1 MKKIVVTGCA
11 GFIGS
16 SISSELLSL
25 GYTVL
30 GIDSL
35 SSYYDINIKR
45 ANLRNLESFEKFHFL
60 KKSINHLIEK
70 DFNTHEWDLCVHL
83 AASPGVL
90 PSVDNAEEYHLN
102 NVTGT
107 SNLLKNLN
115 EVGIK
120 KIIFASSSSVYKDN
134 GIGLFKEQ
142 ENETSPLSPYGKT
155 KLKGESLLAEYH
167 KKMGFDVLILRLFS
181 VYGPKIRP
189 DLALFKFANAML
201 ENKPISIYGDGT
213 SQRDYTHIKDV
224 VKGMLSAI
232 RFIGENNSIMEI
244 INIGNGNPIR
254 LNTLIKLL
262 EKELQISAQVNYIDS
277 KKAEMQYTGANISKA
292 RSILSYNPDIEFKR
306 GVHEFIHWFKENRNY
321 YGA

>member
-25 GYTVL
+25 GFTVL

-45 ANLRNLESFEKFHFL
+45 ANLRYLESFEKFHFL

-70 DFNTHEWDLCVHL
+70 DFSTHEWDLCVHL

-167 KKMGFDVLILRLFS
+167 KKMDFDVLILRLFS

-201 ENKPISIYGDGT
+201 ENQPISIYGDGT

-232 RFIGENNSIMEI
+232 RFISENNSIMEI

-262 EKELQISAQVNYIDS
+262 EKELQISAKVNYIDS

-292 RSILSYNPDIEFKR
+292 KSILSYNPDIEFKS
-306 GVHEFIHWFKENRNY
+306 GVHDFIHWFKENRSS
-321 YGA
+321 YGF

>member
-45 ANLRNLESFEKFHFL
+45 ANLRYLESFEKFHFL

-70 DFNTHEWDLCVHL
+70 DFNIHEWDLCIHL

-107 SNLLKNLN
+107 SSLLKTLN

-142 ENETSPLSPYGKT
+142 EDETSPLSPYGKT

-189 DLALFKFANAML
+189 DLALFKFASAML

-224 VKGMLSAI
+224 VKGMLAAI

-306 GVHEFIHWFKENRNY
+306 GVHEFIHWFKENRKY

>member
-1 MKKIVVTGCA
+1 MKNIVVTGCA

-45 ANLRNLESFEKFHFL
+45 ANLRYLESFEKFHFL

-70 DFNTHEWDLCVHL
+70 DFNIHEWDLCIHL

-107 SNLLKNLN
+107 SNLLKTLN

-142 ENETSPLSPYGKT
+142 EDETSPLSPYGKT

-189 DLALFKFANAML
+189 DLALFKFASAML

-224 VKGMLSAI
+224 VKGMLAAI

-254 LNTLIKLL
+254 LNMLIKLL

-306 GVHEFIHWFKENRNY
+306 GVHEFIHWFKENRKY

>member
-1 MKKIVVTGCA
+1 MKNIVVTGCA

-45 ANLRNLESFEKFHFL
+45 ANLRYLESFEKFHFL

-70 DFNTHEWDLCVHL
+70 DFNIHEWDLCIHL

-107 SNLLKNLN
+107 SSLLKTLN

-142 ENETSPLSPYGKT
+142 EDETSPLSPYGKT

-189 DLALFKFANAML
+189 DLALFKFASAML

-213 SQRDYTHIKDV
+213 SQRDYTNIKDV
-224 VKGMLSAI
+224 VKGMLAAI

-306 GVHEFIHWFKENRNY
+306 GVHEFIHWFKENRKY

>member
-25 GYTVL
+25 GFTVL

-45 ANLRNLESFEKFHFL
+45 ANLRYLESFEKFHFL

-167 KKMGFDVLILRLFS
+167 KKMDFDVLILRLFS

-201 ENKPISIYGDGT
+201 ENQPISIYGDGT

-232 RFIGENNSIMEI
+232 RFISENNSIMEI

>member
-1 MKKIVVTGCA
+1 MKNIVVTGCA

-45 ANLRNLESFEKFHFL
+45 ANLRYLESFEKFHFL

-70 DFNTHEWDLCVHL
+70 DFNIHEWDLCIHL

-107 SNLLKNLN
+107 SNLLKTLN

-142 ENETSPLSPYGKT
+142 EDETSPLSPYGKT

-189 DLALFKFANAML
+189 DLALFKFASAML

-213 SQRDYTHIKDV
+213 SQRDYTNIKDV
-224 VKGMLSAI
+224 VKGMLAAI

-306 GVHEFIHWFKENRNY
+306 GVHEFIHWFKENRKY

>member
-45 ANLRNLESFEKFHFL
+45 ANLRYLESFEKFHFL

-70 DFNTHEWDLCVHL
+70 DFNIHEWDLCIHL

-107 SNLLKNLN
+107 SSLLKTLN

-142 ENETSPLSPYGKT
+142 EDETSPLSPYGKT
-155 KLKGESLLAEYH
+155 KLKGESLLAKYH

-189 DLALFKFANAML
+189 DLALFKFASAML

-213 SQRDYTHIKDV
+213 SQRDYTNIKDV
-224 VKGMLSAI
+224 VKGMLAAI

-306 GVHEFIHWFKENRNY
+306 GVHEFIHWFKENRKY

>member
-1 MKKIVVTGCA
+1 MKNIVVTGCA

-45 ANLRNLESFEKFHFL
+45 ANLRYLESFEKFHFL

-70 DFNTHEWDLCVHL
+70 DFNIHEWDLCIHL

-107 SNLLKNLN
+107 SSLLKTLN

-142 ENETSPLSPYGKT
+142 EDETSPLSPYGKT

-189 DLALFKFANAML
+189 DLALFKFASAML

-224 VKGMLSAI
+224 VKGMLAAI

-306 GVHEFIHWFKENRNY
+306 GVHEFIHWFKENRKY

>member
-70 DFNTHEWDLCVHL
+70 DFNTHKWDLCVHL

-107 SNLLKNLN
+107 SNLLKTLN

-213 SQRDYTHIKDV
+213 SQRDYTNIKDV
-224 VKGMLSAI
+224 VKGMLAAI

>member
-25 GYTVL
+25 GFTVL

-45 ANLRNLESFEKFHFL
+45 ANLRYLESFEKFHFL

-107 SNLLKNLN
+107 SNLLKTLN

>member
-25 GYTVL
+25 GFTVL

-45 ANLRNLESFEKFHFL
+45 ANLRYLESFEKFHFL

-70 DFNTHEWDLCVHL
+70 DFNTHKWDLCVHL

>member
-25 GYTVL
+25 GFTVL

-70 DFNTHEWDLCVHL
+70 DFNTHKWDLCVHL

-306 GVHEFIHWFKENRNY
+306 GVHEFIHWFKENRKY

>member
-45 ANLRNLESFEKFHFL
+45 ANLRYLESFEKFHFL

-70 DFNTHEWDLCVHL
+70 DFNIHEWDLCIHL

-107 SNLLKNLN
+107 SNLLKTLN

>member
-45 ANLRNLESFEKFHFL
+45 ANLRYLESFEKFHFL

>member
-1 MKKIVVTGCA
+1 MKNIVVTGCA

-35 SSYYDINIKR
+35 SSYYDINVKR
-45 ANLRNLESFEKFHFL
+45 ANLRYLESFEKFHFL

-70 DFNTHEWDLCVHL
+70 DFNTHEWDICVHL

-107 SNLLKNLN
+107 SNLLKTLN

-142 ENETSPLSPYGKT
+142 EDETSPLSPYGKT

-189 DLALFKFANAML
+189 DLALFKFASAML

-224 VKGMLSAI
+224 VKGMLAAI

-306 GVHEFIHWFKENRNY
+306 GVHEFIHWFKENRKY

>member
-1 MKKIVVTGCA
+1 MKNIVVTGCA

-45 ANLRNLESFEKFHFL
+45 ANLRYLESFEKFHFL

-70 DFNTHEWDLCVHL
+70 DFNTHKWDLCVHL

-120 KIIFASSSSVYKDN
+120 KIIFASSSSVYKDH

-213 SQRDYTHIKDV
+213 SQRDYTNIKDV
-224 VKGMLSAI
+224 VKGMLAAI

>member
-1 MKKIVVTGCA
+1 MKNIVVTGCA

-45 ANLRNLESFEKFHFL
+45 ANLRYLESFEKFHFL
-60 KKSINHLIEK
+60 KKSINHLMEK
-70 DFNTHEWDLCVHL
+70 DFNLHEWDLCIHL

-107 SNLLKNLN
+107 SSLLKTLN

-142 ENETSPLSPYGKT
+142 EDETSPLSPYGKT
-155 KLKGESLLAEYH
+155 KLKGESLLAKYH
-167 KKMGFDVLILRLFS
+167 EKMGFDVLILRLFS

-189 DLALFKFANAML
+189 DLALFKFASAML
-201 ENKPISIYGDGT
+201 ENKSISVYGDGT
-213 SQRDYTHIKDV
+213 SQRDYTNIKDV
-224 VKGMLSAI
+224 VKGMLAAI

-306 GVHEFIHWFKENRNY
+306 GVHEFIHWFKENKNY

>member
-45 ANLRNLESFEKFHFL
+45 ANLRYLESFEKFHFL

-70 DFNTHEWDLCVHL
+70 DFNIHEWDLCIHL

-120 KIIFASSSSVYKDN
+120 KIIFASSSSVYKDK

-201 ENKPISIYGDGT
+201 ENQPISIYGDGT

>member
-25 GYTVL
+25 GFTVL

-45 ANLRNLESFEKFHFL
+45 ANLRYLESFEKFHFL

>member
-25 GYTVL
+25 GFTVL

-45 ANLRNLESFEKFHFL
+45 ANLRYLESFEKFHFL

-90 PSVDNAEEYHLN
+90 PSVDNAEEYYLN

-107 SNLLKNLN
+107 SNLLKSLN

-120 KIIFASSSSVYKDN
+120 KIIFASSSSVYKDK

-155 KLKGESLLAEYH
+155 KLKGESLLAEYY
-167 KKMGFDVLILRLFS
+167 KKMDFDVLILRLFS

-189 DLALFKFANAML
+189 DLALFKFTNAML
-201 ENKPISIYGDGT
+201 ENQPISIYGDGT
-213 SQRDYTHIKDV
+213 SHRDYTHIKDV

-232 RFIGENNSIMEI
+232 RFISENNSIMEI

-254 LNTLIKLL
+254 LNTLIELL
-262 EKELQISAQVNYIDS
+262 EKELQISAKVNYIDP

-292 RSILSYNPDIEFKR
+292 RSILSYNPDIKFKR

>member
-1 MKKIVVTGCA
+1 MKNIVVTGCA

-25 GYTVL
+25 GFTVL

-45 ANLRNLESFEKFHFL
+45 ANLRYLESFEKFHFL

-70 DFNTHEWDLCVHL
+70 DFNIHEWDLCIHL

-107 SNLLKNLN
+107 SNLLKTLN

-142 ENETSPLSPYGKT
+142 EDETSPLSPYGKT

>member
-1 MKKIVVTGCA
+1 MK
-11 GFIGS
+11 
-16 SISSELLSL
+16 
-25 GYTVL
+25 
-30 GIDSL
+30 
-35 SSYYDINIKR
+35 
-45 ANLRNLESFEKFHFL
+45 
-60 KKSINHLIEK
+60 
-70 DFNTHEWDLCVHL
+70 THEWDICIHL

-90 PSVDNAEEYHLN
+90 PSIDNAEAYHLN

-107 SNLLKNLN
+107 SNLLKTLN
-115 EVGIK
+115 EAGIK

-142 ENETSPLSPYGKT
+142 EDETSPLSPYGKT

-189 DLALFKFANAML
+189 DLALFKFANSML

-213 SQRDYTHIKDV
+213 SQRDYTNIKDV
-224 VKGMLSAI
+224 VKGMLAAI

>member
-45 ANLRNLESFEKFHFL
+45 ANLRNLECFEKFHFL

-90 PSVDNAEEYHLN
+90 PSVNNAEEYHLN

-107 SNLLKNLN
+107 SSLLKTLN

-189 DLALFKFANAML
+189 DLALFKFASAML

-213 SQRDYTHIKDV
+213 SQRDYTNIKDV
-224 VKGMLSAI
+224 VKGMLAAI

-292 RSILSYNPDIEFKR
+292 RSLLSYNPDIEFKR

>member
-1 MKKIVVTGCA
+1 MKNIVVTGCA

-25 GYTVL
+25 GFTVL

-45 ANLRNLESFEKFHFL
+45 ANLRYLESFEKFHFL

-70 DFNTHEWDLCVHL
+70 DFNIHEWDLCIHL

-107 SNLLKNLN
+107 SNLLKTLN

-142 ENETSPLSPYGKT
+142 EDETSPLSPYGKT

-189 DLALFKFANAML
+189 DLALFKFASAML

-213 SQRDYTHIKDV
+213 SQRDYTNIKDV
-224 VKGMLSAI
+224 VKGMLAAI
-232 RFIGENNSIMEI
+232 QFIGENNSIMEI

-306 GVHEFIHWFKENRNY
+306 GVHEFIHWFKENRKY

>member
-45 ANLRNLESFEKFHFL
+45 ANLRYLGSFEKFHFL

-70 DFNTHEWDLCVHL
+70 DFNIHEWDLCIHL

-107 SNLLKNLN
+107 SSLLKTLN

-189 DLALFKFANAML
+189 DLALFKFASAML

-213 SQRDYTHIKDV
+213 SQRDYTNIKDV
-224 VKGMLSAI
+224 VKGMLAAI

-292 RSILSYNPDIEFKR
+292 RSILCYNPDIEFKR

>member
-45 ANLRNLESFEKFHFL
+45 ANLRYLESFEKFHFL

-70 DFNTHEWDLCVHL
+70 DFNIHEWDLCIHL

-107 SNLLKNLN
+107 SSLLKTLN

-142 ENETSPLSPYGKT
+142 EDETSPLSPYGKT

-189 DLALFKFANAML
+189 DLALFKFASAML

-213 SQRDYTHIKDV
+213 SQRDYTNIKDV
-224 VKGMLSAI
+224 VKGMLAAI

-254 LNTLIKLL
+254 LNMLIKLL

>member
-16 SISSELLSL
+16 SISSELLSQ

-35 SSYYDINIKR
+35 SSYYDVNIKK
-45 ANLRNLESFEKFHFL
+45 ANVRYLESFEKFHFL

-70 DFNTHEWDLCVHL
+70 DLKTHEWDICIHL

-90 PSVDNAEEYHLN
+90 PSVDNVEAYHLN
-102 NVTGT
+102 NVKGT
-107 SNLLKNLN
+107 SNLLKTLN
-115 EVGIK
+115 KAGIK

-134 GIGLFKEQ
+134 GIRLFKEH

-167 KKMGFDVLILRLFS
+167 KKMDFDVLILRLFS

-201 ENKPISIYGDGT
+201 ENQPISIYGDGT

-232 RFIGENNSIMEI
+232 RFISENNSIMEI

-262 EKELQISAQVNYIDS
+262 EKELQISAKVNYINS

-292 RSILSYNPDIEFKR
+292 KSMLSYNPDIEFKS
-306 GVHEFIHWFKENRNY
+306 GVHDFIHWFKENRSS
-321 YGA
+321 YGF

>member
-1 MKKIVVTGCA
+1 MKNIVVTGCA

-45 ANLRNLESFEKFHFL
+45 ANLRYLESFEKFHFL

-70 DFNTHEWDLCVHL
+70 DFNIHEWDLCIHL

-107 SNLLKNLN
+107 SNLLKTLN

-142 ENETSPLSPYGKT
+142 EDETSPLSPYGKT

-189 DLALFKFANAML
+189 DLALFKFASAML

-224 VKGMLSAI
+224 VKGMLAAI

-306 GVHEFIHWFKENRNY
+306 GVHEFIHWFKENRKY

>member
-25 GYTVL
+25 GFTVL

-45 ANLRNLESFEKFHFL
+45 ANLRYLESFEKFHFL

-70 DFNTHEWDLCVHL
+70 DFSTHEWDLCVHL

>member
-25 GYTVL
+25 GFTVL

-45 ANLRNLESFEKFHFL
+45 ANLRYLESFEKFHFL

-107 SNLLKNLN
+107 SNLLKTLN

-134 GIGLFKEQ
+134 EIGLFKEQ

-189 DLALFKFANAML
+189 DLALFKFASAML

>member
-1 MKKIVVTGCA
+1 MKNIVVTGCA

-45 ANLRNLESFEKFHFL
+45 ANLRYLESFEKFHFL
-60 KKSINHLIEK
+60 KKSINHLTEK
-70 DFNTHEWDLCVHL
+70 DFNIHEWDLCIHL

-107 SNLLKNLN
+107 SSLLKTLN

-142 ENETSPLSPYGKT
+142 EDETSPLSPYGKT

-189 DLALFKFANAML
+189 DLALFKFASAML

-213 SQRDYTHIKDV
+213 SQRDYTNIKDV
-224 VKGMLSAI
+224 VKGMLAAI

-254 LNTLIKLL
+254 LNMLIKLL

-306 GVHEFIHWFKENRNY
+306 GVHEFIHWFKENRKY

>member
-1 MKKIVVTGCA
+1 MKNIVVTGCA

-45 ANLRNLESFEKFHFL
+45 ANLRYLESFEKFHFL

-70 DFNTHEWDLCVHL
+70 DFNIHEWDLCIHL

-107 SNLLKNLN
+107 SSLLKTLN

-142 ENETSPLSPYGKT
+142 EDETSPLSPYGKT

-167 KKMGFDVLILRLFS
+167 KKMDFDVLILRLFS

-201 ENKPISIYGDGT
+201 ENQPISIYGDGT

-262 EKELQISAQVNYIDS
+262 EKELQIRAQVNYIDS

-306 GVHEFIHWFKENRNY
+306 GVHEFIHWFKENRKY

>member
-1 MKKIVVTGCA
+1 MKNIVVTGCA

-45 ANLRNLESFEKFHFL
+45 ANLRYLESFEKFHFL

-107 SNLLKNLN
+107 SNLLKTLN

-142 ENETSPLSPYGKT
+142 EDETSPLSPYGKT

>member
-45 ANLRNLESFEKFHFL
+45 ANLRYLESFEKFHFL

-70 DFNTHEWDLCVHL
+70 DFNIHEWDLCIHL

-107 SNLLKNLN
+107 SSLLKTLN

-142 ENETSPLSPYGKT
+142 EDETIPLSPYGKT

-189 DLALFKFANAML
+189 DLALFKFASAML

-213 SQRDYTHIKDV
+213 SQRDYTNIKDV
-224 VKGMLSAI
+224 VKGMLAAI